1 MLMLVVI
8 VVRENLALASVL
20 RDVMSTSM
28 RRQRD
33 EWSCDDDDEVV
44 VVVEGSLLPFLDS
57 RDNHQKHEPVY

>member
-33 EWSCDDDDEVV
+33 ERSCDDDEVV

-57 RDNHQKHEPVY
+57 RDNHQKHEPVH